1 MSKKRIA
8 ASVLVIIL
16 AIVANILIIFYE
28 VKTEPQSVTLQITM
42 NSNQG
47 NDMEVF
53 YLTEGQKMP
62 DDFDALQSAKVT
74 YDTPGKTV
82 VLGYEI
88 PQNTNYIRFDMGSLS
103 SQTEIMNIVIKYG
116 MKTIDIPQNSI
127 IDLAKINQIDAW
139 NKTESGITIK
149 SQSEDPFIVWNT
161 EDWGITDIVVN
172 SQRIKYGI
180 IKAIFCILLDL
191 IALVFLRHAKKMVSL
206 PVEIWQNRKLIIQLA
221 KNDFKTKFAG
231 SYLGVVW
238 AFIQPIV
245 TVLVYWFVFEKGL
258 KAGGVNTS
266 AGIEVPFVLWLVAGL
281 VPWFFFQD
289 ALIGGTNALTEY
301 SYLVKKVVFKISILP
316 IVKVLSA
323 LFVHVFFIVFT
334 LCLYAGYKYFPSVYM
349 LQILYYTF
357 CTFVLVLGLSYMTC
371 AIVGFFKDLTQVISI
386 LLQVGVWMTPI
397 MWNIDTMELSP
408 LLITFFKLNPMY
420 YVVAGYRDA
429 LINHV
434 WFWEKAPMTLY
445 FWIVAILI
453 LGAGMIIFKRLKIH
467 FADVL

>member
-8 ASVLVIIL
+8 SSILVIIL
-16 AIVANILIIFYE
+16 TIVANVLIIVYP
-28 VKTEPQSVTLQITM
+28 TQMDMVTLQIDVT
-42 NSNQG
+42 SDEG

-53 YLTEGQKMP
+53 YLAGGMEN
-62 DDFDALQSAKVT
+62 FDQQHSALAHYNRINELVKLE
-74 YDTPGKTV
+74 YM
-82 VLGYEI
+82 I
-88 PQNTNYIRFDMGSLS
+88 PADATYIRFDLGTMAAETRLS
-103 SQTEIMNIVIKYG
+103 GVSVKYG
-116 MKTIDIPQNSI
+116 MKTLDISQDNLTNI
-127 IDLAKINQIDAW
+127 IETKDIQDY
-139 NKTESGITIK
+139 TVSEMGITMI
-149 SQSEDPFIVWNT
+149 SQPEDPYLVWCI
-161 EDWGITDIVVN
+161 EDWGITEFVENTPNIGSGIV
-172 SQRIKYGI
+172 KG
-180 IKAIFCILLDL
+180 IFCIFLDL
-191 IALVFLRHAKKMVSL
+191 IVLVFLRHAKKLVSL
-206 PVEIWQNRKLIIQLA
+206 PVEIWQNRKLIFQLA

-231 SYLGVVW
+231 SYLGIVW

-266 AGIEVPFVLWLVAGL
+266 AGISVPFVLWLVAGL

-334 LCLYAGYKYFPSVYM
+334 LCLYAGYRYFPTVYM

-371 AIVGFFKDLTQVISI
+371 AIVGFFKDLTQVINI

-397 MWNIDTMELSP
+397 MWNIDTMELP
-408 LLITFFKLNPMY
+408 PVLITIFKLNPMY

-429 LINHV
+429 LINQV

-445 FWIVAILI
+445 FWIVTILI
-453 LGAGMIIFKRLKIH
+453 LGAGMTIFKRLKVH